1 MSLFLNSQTGVKN
14 SKSESG
20 FMLNLNISPA
30 FLYCLE
36 YGEFE
41 FIIFTVWISMKKKK
55 TTDKYLYFQ
64 NSSSNIKTQ
73 CISCLEEIWFSLT
86 LSIAVI
92 WC

>member
-55 TTDKYLYFQ
+55 LQT
-64 NSSSNIKTQ
+64 NI
-73 CISCLEEIWFSLT
+73 CISRIHLLILKLNVSL
-86 LSIAVI
+86 V
-92 WC
+92 